1 MTTSPDLRE
10 EHAASDLALEWDRP
24 LSLDVMASI
33 AEALS
38 EPDLPYKMDVIDLST
53 VEPAFR
59 ARIAAGWIPFETT
72 KAGE

>member
-1 MTTSPDLRE
+1 
-10 EHAASDLALEWDRP
+10 
-24 LSLDVMASI
+24 MASI